1 MQWSLFLLLLMGQC
15 SFFMCH
21 LHEYH
26 FVKEEKTWTEAQQY
40 CREHHTD
47 LATVSNMTDME
58 RLCDSAQNQDGA
70 WIGLYSL
77 SQSTAGEDNRMWHW
91 SLPGVEFNVTNTK
104 WAPGEPNDVDSPENC
119 VCIRNNS
126 WLDFHCTE
134 HKPAF
139 ICYDERKQSN
149 KTFHLIEDTMSWPQ
163 AQSYCREHHTDLVS
177 GDQQLE
183 DDEFKREKSDREV
196 WIGLFR
202 DSWRWS
208 DGSNHSF
215 RYWKSFKVGDDDQ
228 CAMTKLDDDDNKNGK
243 WRADKCD
250 HQKPFFCYNG
260 TTTKKGT
267 TAGPSS
273 STVTEDKT
281 QGTTTKKGTT
291 AGPSSSTV
299 TEDKTQDKMI
309 LIKENMTWEEALYYC
324 EEKHHDLVYI
334 TNHDEQ
340 RWVQEK
346 AKKAN
351 SPYVWLGL
359 RYTCTLG
366 FWFWIDDKMVTYKN
380 WDTDVPADDCDMS
393 GAMDR
398 GGEHKWFKKNDNE
411 KFNFICS
418 TC

>member
-26 FVKEEKTWTEAQQY
+26 FVEEKKNWTEAQQY

-58 RLCDSAQNQDGA
+58 RLRDSAQNQDGA
-70 WIGLYSL
+70 WIGLY
-77 SQSTAGEDNRMWHW
+77 STAGEDNRMWHW
-91 SLPGVEFNVTNTK
+91 SLPGVEFNDTNTK
-104 WAPGEPNDVDSPENC
+104 WAPDEPNDKPSPANC
-119 VCIRNNS
+119 VCIYENS
-126 WLDFHCTE
+126 WRDFHCTR
-134 HKPAF
+134 HRHAF
-139 ICYDERKQSN
+139 ICYDERRQSN
-149 KTFHLIEDTMSWPQ
+149 KTFHLIKDKMSWPQ
-163 AQSYCREHHTDLVS
+163 AQNYCREHHTDLVS

-183 DDEFKREKSDREV
+183 DNEFKTEIKSQKEV

-208 DGSNHSF
+208 DGSNSSF
-215 RYWKSFKVGDDDQ
+215 RYWDLESDNDYHHNR
-228 CAMTKLDDDDNKNGK
+228 CAMIKSNGK

-250 HQKPFFCYNG
+250 HKKPFFCYN
-260 TTTKKGT
+260 
-267 TAGPSS
+267 ASVS
-273 STVTEDKT
+273 
-281 QGTTTKKGTT
+281 GTTTKKGTT

-309 LIKENMTWEEALYYC
+309 LIKENMTWEDALYYC
-324 EEKHHDLVYI
+324 EEKHHDLVSI
-334 TNHDEQ
+334 TNPDEQ
-340 RWVQEK
+340 KQVQEK

-418 TC
+418 TCQTLYTHC

>member
-26 FVKEEKTWTEAQQY
+26 FVNQTKNWTEAQQY

-47 LATVSNMTDME
+47 LATVSDMTDME
-58 RLCDSAQNQDGA
+58 RLRDSAQNQDGA
-70 WIGLYSL
+70 WIGLYSDPERNER
-77 SQSTAGEDNRMWHW
+77 GMWHWQW
-91 SLPGVEFNVTNTK
+91 SLPGLEFNDSESR
-104 WAPGEPNDVDSPENC
+104 WHEEEPNDLYSLEKC
-119 VCIRNNS
+119 VRMEIHK
-126 WLDFHCTE
+126 WLDVPCLENRKFM
-134 HKPAF
+134 
-139 ICYDERKQSN
+139 CYDERKQSN
-149 KTFHLIEDTMSWPQ
+149 KRFHLIEEEMSWPQ

-183 DDEFKREKSDREV
+183 DNKFKREYKSNEYEYV

-215 RYWKSFKVGDDDQ
+215 RYWDLELFRDEDSSKK
-228 CAMTKLDDDDNKNGK
+228 CAVTLLDGK
-243 WRADKCD
+243 WSSDECNKT
-250 HQKPFFCYNG
+250 KPFFCYG
-260 TTTKKGT
+260 
-267 TAGPSS
+267 
-273 STVTEDKT
+273 
-281 QGTTTKKGTT
+281 
-291 AGPSSSTV
+291 
-299 TEDKTQDKMI
+299 DKMI
-309 LIKENMTWEEALYYC
+309 LIKENMTWDDALKYC
-324 EEKHHDLVYI
+324 RMNHCDLVSI
-334 TNHDEQ
+334 TNPDEQ

-366 FWFWIDDKMVTYKN
+366 FWFWVNEEMVTYKN
-380 WDTDVPADDCDMS
+380 WVTDVPADDCDMS

-418 TC
+418 TCQSLC

>member
-26 FVKEEKTWTEAQQY
+26 FVEEEKNWTEAQQY

-58 RLCDSAQNQDGA
+58 RLRDSAQNQDGA
-70 WIGLYSL
+70 WIGLYSDPERNER
-77 SQSTAGEDNRMWHW
+77 GMWHWQW
-91 SLPGVEFNVTNTK
+91 SLPGLESRYRESRWHKGQPNNYRSTNEKCVLMDNHK
-104 WAPGEPNDVDSPENC
+104 WKDVRCCSY
-119 VCIRNNS
+119 
-126 WLDFHCTE
+126 
-134 HKPAF
+134 HKC

-149 KTFHLIEDTMSWPQ
+149 KTFHLIEDKMSWPQ

-183 DDEFKREKSDREV
+183 DNEFKREYKSNKYV

-208 DGSNHSF
+208 DGSSFSF
-215 RYWKSFKVGDDDQ
+215 RYRGPQFNDDSGSER
-228 CAMTKLDDDDNKNGK
+228 CAVTMLNDGGR
-243 WRADKCD
+243 WRDEHCD
-250 HQKPFFCYNG
+250 EKKPFFCYG
-260 TTTKKGT
+260 ERDLRGR
-267 TAGPSS
+267 
-273 STVTEDKT
+273 
-281 QGTTTKKGTT
+281 
-291 AGPSSSTV
+291 
-299 TEDKTQDKMI
+299 
-309 LIKENMTWEEALYYC
+309 LISLQRELSNP
-324 EEKHHDLVYI
+324 
-334 TNHDEQ
+334 DEQ

-366 FWFWIDDKMVTYKN
+366 FWFWVNEEMVTYKN
-380 WDTDVPADDCDMS
+380 WVTGVPADDCDMS

>member
-26 FVKEEKTWTEAQQY
+26 FVKEKKNWTEAQQY

-58 RLCDSAQNQDGA
+58 RLRDSAQNQDGA
-70 WIGLYSL
+70 WIGLY
-77 SQSTAGEDNRMWHW
+77 STAGEDNRMWHW
-91 SLPGVEFNVTNTK
+91 SLPGVEFNDTNTK
-104 WAPGEPNDVDSPENC
+104 WAPGEPNNKESPENC
-119 VCIRNNS
+119 VCIRNNL
-126 WLDFHCTE
+126 WLDSHCTR
-134 HKPAF
+134 HWPAF

-149 KTFHLIEDTMSWPQ
+149 KTYHLIEDRMSWPQ

-183 DDEFKREKSDREV
+183 DDEFKRECKSDREV

-215 RYWKSFKVGDDDQ
+215 RYWDLELFRDEDSSKKCAVTLLDGKWSSDQ
-228 CAMTKLDDDDNKNGK
+228 CNKT
-243 WRADKCD
+243 
-250 HQKPFFCYNG
+250 KPFFCY
-260 TTTKKGT
+260 
-267 TAGPSS
+267 
-273 STVTEDKT
+273 D
-281 QGTTTKKGTT
+281 
-291 AGPSSSTV
+291 
-299 TEDKTQDKMI
+299 DKMI
-309 LIKENMTWEEALYYC
+309 LIKENMTWDDALKYC
-324 EEKHHDLVYI
+324 RMNHCDLVSI
-334 TNHDEQ
+334 TNLNEQ

-366 FWFWIDDKMVTYKN
+366 FWFWVNEEMVTYKN
-380 WDTDVPADDCDMS
+380 WDTGVPADDCDMS

-418 TC
+418 TCQTLC